1 MTISYKKLLYEN
13 LYLVG
18 NATAAGW
25 DIEKII
31 AMTPDNLNP
40 NIFTYQGA
48 LQEGELKILAQRKF
62 DGTTFKPLVENGS
75 IESTDVQA
83 TPGEQPDY
91 KWKITAE
98 QAGLYKITLDT
109 EKMEIKF
116 EKQ

>member
-48 LQEGELKILAQRKF
+48 LQEGELKILAKRKF
-62 DGTTFKPLVENGS
+62 D
-75 IESTDVQA
+75 
-83 TPGEQPDY
+83 
-91 KWKITAE
+91 
-98 QAGLYKITLDT
+98 
-109 EKMEIKF
+109 
-116 EKQ
+116 

>member
-1 MTISYKKLLYEN
+1 
-13 LYLVG
+13 
-18 NATAAGW
+18 
-25 DIEKII
+25 
-31 AMTPDNLNP
+31 MTPDNLNP

-75 IESTDVQA
+75 IESTDVQV

-109 EKMEIKF
+109 ETTGLDPDKGDRKAVIMIALLFGKF
-116 EKQ
+116 RIVASTNESRQIR